1 MTQIIDRIRGKFSK
15 DDKTK
20 GSVKTD
26 FINFLNSY
34 NCKYNIEDER
44 DEKLVRIY
52 FDYQGGHFIAVLKD
66 NNMGVDVNYPSFTD
80 APYDELQLVRAM
92 CNRFNNN
99 SSVLKY
105 SYTFDEAKNLL
116 RVHISFFCTSIFA
129 DDMTD
134 LLNACFYFQR
144 SFCDE
149 YHDAR
154 NNQESYETRDIERT
168 FARNSRER
176 FLIAQQE
183 LRHQSDDPRNEKRCS
198 FEGGLTMSDFIK
210 TVMGIDAHVCQ
221 SMIVIQDTT
230 TCTVAAHDIDS
241 WQMSKLLI
249 DGQGIDAKF
258 AHTQAAAMLRINGIS
273 KKDKSGDFS
282 EQLLTISALPDGS
295 DDTSLYF
302 RITAILTPLTTSRN
316 AALNSRGETF
326 TPTLLVAYD
335 KTSPKQK
342 QQEFDYMWQDALI
355 KIRDGEELSDEQQ
368 LIVDV
373 TDANIGYCIYWGKH
387 HMLNDRYT
395 EAVILFENAY
405 NAMSKVFFKLSDEM
419 KDTYREV
426 CYNIGFCYTELHQ
439 NEKAFYYLHMLEE
452 DGNIR
457 HNSELINCLAN
468 NRDIRVFR
476 IINDIMDAINKHA
489 DQEGNIPEEL
499 QTFVNFLRRRRAYSL
514 IDFDEL
520 DEAEKA
526 FTEMLDEP
534 DNSDFALGELAYIKQ
549 LRKARGEDTTDN
561 PTTDST
567 DSASGSGDGKS
578 EE

>member
-1 MTQIIDRIRGKFSK
+1 MKQIIDKLLGK
-15 DDKTK
+15 DGNTDTEK

-34 NCKYNIEDER
+34 NCKYRTED
-44 DEKLVRIY
+44 DSNEKLARIY

-116 RVHISFFCTSIFA
+116 KVHMSFFCTSIFA

-154 NNQESYETRDIERT
+154 NNQESYETSDIERT

-183 LRHQSDDPRNEKRCS
+183 LRHQSDDPCNEKRCS
-198 FEGGLTMSDFIK
+198 VDGGLTLGVFIN
-210 TVMGIDAHVCQ
+210 TVMGFESHMCHSLTVT
-221 SMIVIQDTT
+221 QDDVTH
-230 TCTVAAHDIDS
+230 TVAAADIDS
-241 WQMSKLLI
+241 WQLSQMLI
-249 DGQGIDAKF
+249 DGQGSDARF
-258 AHTQAAAMLRINGIS
+258 AHSQAVAMVKISAIS
-273 KKDKSGDFS
+273 KKDKFGDFT
-282 EQLLTISALPDGS
+282 EQLLTITALPDGY

-302 RITAILTPLTTSRN
+302 RMTAIITPLTTSRN

-326 TPTLLVAYD
+326 TPSLLAAYD
-335 KTSPKQK
+335 KISPKQK
-342 QQEFDYMWQDALI
+342 QQEFEYMWKDALI
-355 KIRDGEELSDEQQ
+355 KIRDGDELSDEQQ
-368 LIVDV
+368 LIVDI

-405 NAMSKVFFKLSDEM
+405 RAMNKVFFKLSDEM
-419 KDTYREV
+419 RETFHEL

-439 NEKAFYYLHMLEE
+439 NEKAFYYLHMLED

-468 NRDIRVFR
+468 NCDIRVFK
-476 IINDIMDAINKHA
+476 IIDDIMDAINKHA
-489 DQEGNIPEEL
+489 DQEGDIPQNL
-499 QTFVNFLRRRRAYSL
+499 QAFDNFLRRRRAYAL
-514 IDFDEL
+514 IDFDRL

-549 LRKARGEDTTDN
+549 LRKARGEDTDNTKTDN
-561 PTTDST
+561 IDGV
-567 DSASGSGDGKS
+567 SGSNNREA

>member
-1 MTQIIDRIRGKFSK
+1 MAQIIDRIKVKFKK
-15 DDKTK
+15 DETTK

-26 FINFLNSY
+26 FINFLNTY
-34 NCKYNIEDER
+34 NCKFNIEDEH

-52 FDYQGGHFIAVLKD
+52 FDYQGGHFIAVIKD

-105 SYTFDEAKNLL
+105 TYTFDEAKNLL
-116 RVHISFFCTSIFA
+116 RVHMSFFCTSVFS

-144 SFCDE
+144 QFCDE

-154 NNQESYETRDIERT
+154 NNQESYDTRDIERT

-183 LRHQSDDPRNEKRCS
+183 LRHQADNPKDEMRCS
-198 FEGGLTMSDFIK
+198 FDGGLTMGDFIK
-210 TVMGIDAHVCQ
+210 IVMGLEAHMCHSLTVTQDDVTHTVPSANID
-221 SMIVIQDTT
+221 T
-230 TCTVAAHDIDS
+230 
-241 WQMSKLLI
+241 WQLSQMLI

-258 AHTQAAAMLRINGIS
+258 AYTQAVALVKVSGIS
-273 KKDKSGDFS
+273 IKDKSGDFT
-282 EQLLTISALPDGS
+282 ERLLTITAIPDGN

-302 RITAILTPLTTSRN
+302 RMTAIITPLTTSRN

-326 TPTLLVAYD
+326 TPSLLAAYD
-335 KTSPKQK
+335 KISPKQK
-342 QQEFDYMWQDALI
+342 QQEFEYMWQDTLI

-368 LIVDV
+368 LLIDV

-395 EAVILFENAY
+395 EAVILLENAY
-405 NAMSKVFFKLSDEM
+405 KAMNKVFFKLSKEM
-419 KDTYREV
+419 KDTFREV

-439 NEKAFYYLHMLEE
+439 NEKAFYYLHMLED

-468 NRDIRVFR
+468 NNDIRVFK
-476 IINDIMDAINKHA
+476 IIDDIMDAINKHA
-489 DQEGNIPEEL
+489 DQEGEIPEEL
-499 QTFVNFLRRRRAYSL
+499 QSFVNFLRRRRAYSL

-526 FTEMLDEP
+526 FTDMLEEP
-534 DNSDFALGELAYIKQ
+534 ENSDFALGELAYIKQ
-549 LRKARGEDTTDN
+549 LRKARGDN
-561 PTTDST
+561 ADKATTDSIDQIPDT
-567 DSASGSGDGKS
+567 ADGMS
-578 EE
+578 ED